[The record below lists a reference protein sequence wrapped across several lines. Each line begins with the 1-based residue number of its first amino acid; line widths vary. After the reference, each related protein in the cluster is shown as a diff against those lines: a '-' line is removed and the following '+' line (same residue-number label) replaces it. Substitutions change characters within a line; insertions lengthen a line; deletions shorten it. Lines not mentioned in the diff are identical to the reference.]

1 MKFILLQLVIVS
13 FSHRI
18 LSSPVDWRHQG
29 FPQYGNS
36 VLQSAHT
43 LISTSCVSRLLGCI
57 KFIDI
62 IAQAQGLVDL
72 RRLLSTNIV
81 YFVLLKPFLGSKWP
95 KCQKWVGGL
104 YDRSVETLEGLITRF
119 THCSLKSKTICYI
132 CTKCAIWATYNICA
146 LWAICAVCVGGL
158 ITCFTHCSM
167 KSNTC
172 SAESQDSGGEGGR
185 GGEVDIK
192 GHHN

>member
-95 KCQKWVGGL
+95 KGQKWVGGL

-119 THCSLKSKTICYI
+119 THCSLKSNTICYI
-132 CTKCAIWATYNICA
+132 CTKCAICAISATYM
-146 LWAICAVCVGGL
+146 
-158 ITCFTHCSM
+158 SYM
-167 KSNTC
+167 SNLC
-172 SAESQDSGGEGGR
+172 R
-185 GGEVDIK
+185 GGW
-192 GHHN
+192 

>member
-1 MKFILLQLVIVS
+1 MKFILLQFVIVS

-18 LSSPVDWRHQG
+18 LSSPVDWRYLG
-29 FPQYGNS
+29 FPQYGS
-36 VLQSAHT
+36 PVVAVLQSAHT

-57 KFIDI
+57 KFIGI

-119 THCSLKSKTICYI
+119 THCSLKSNTICSICYMCYI
-132 CTKCAIWATYNICA
+132 CAICAVWATYNICA
-146 LWAICAVCVGGL
+146 VWAICAICVGGW
-158 ITCFTHCSM
+158 
-167 KSNTC
+167 
-172 SAESQDSGGEGGR
+172 
-185 GGEVDIK
+185 
-192 GHHN
+192 